1 MVAIFKYLSYGKDL
15 IRGSSLWFLLKFS
28 NRITDDPRFSKVAAF
43 AQLGRVISLKPI
55 RQCGCVIHHD
65 ALFLRR
71 RHFSALIELVF
82 SPEQVLNKFK
92 FPPSLYRIFLI
103 NL

>member
-55 RQCGCVIHHD
+55 RQC
-65 ALFLRR
+65 ALQFTLGAVHKLR
-71 RHFSALIELVF
+71 
-82 SPEQVLNKFK
+82 
-92 FPPSLYRIFLI
+92 
-103 NL
+103 